1 MRPHLALMLGAALS
15 LAAPTLHAQPDKA
28 PSKTEREKAKALFDK
43 AEAYYKVR
51 EYEKALAGYKESY
64 LTVQEPA
71 LLYNMAQCYR
81 LLGKSEEALSTYRS
95 FLRDVPDT
103 PLREKVEGF
112 MAELAKGGATTAGA
126 SIKIFSEQDPA
137 EVFLDG
143 EAKGQSPL
151 LLERVSPGKHII
163 ELRKAGFRSF
173 EQELSVEP
181 GKDQALKAT
190 LESADAAKPGPGAPT
205 PTKPG
210 EPEALKPEPAGQ
222 PSTLKK
228 YWWVIPAGV
237 GAVVIGVVLFSG
249 GNRVIS
255 GGNTGG
261 SNGGF

>member
-1 MRPHLALMLGAALS
+1 MRPHLALILGAALS
-15 LAAPTLHAQPDKA
+15 LAAPALHAQPDKA
-28 PSKTEREKAKALFDK
+28 PSKTEREKAKTLFDK

-95 FLRDVPDT
+95 FLRDMPDT

-112 MAELAKGGATTAGA
+112 MAELSKTGAAPAGA
-126 SIKIFSEQDPA
+126 AIKIFSEQDPA

-173 EQELSVEP
+173 EQELSVEA

-190 LESADAAKPGPGAPT
+190 LESTDAAKPGPAPA
-205 PTKPG
+205 KPG
-210 EPEALKPEPAGQ
+210 EPAALKPEPAGQ

-237 GAVVIGVVLFSG
+237 GAVVVGVVLFSG
-249 GNRVIS
+249 GSRVIS

-261 SNGGF
+261 SSGGF